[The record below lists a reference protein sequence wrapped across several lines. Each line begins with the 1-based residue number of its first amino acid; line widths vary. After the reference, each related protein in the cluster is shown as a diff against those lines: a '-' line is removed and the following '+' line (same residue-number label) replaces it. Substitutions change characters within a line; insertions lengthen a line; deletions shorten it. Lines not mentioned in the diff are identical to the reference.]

1 MTSESRAA
9 KDLKDD
15 LGQRTPAVAARTA
28 DKYTRNEL
36 LKLVRPQPGFAV
48 VVAPV
53 SGRVDLHTEGV
64 MPRRGIVFRHRNRL
78 PQDE

>member
-36 LKLVRPQPGFAV
+36 LKLVPELAIKASPISLVFMGIRANSVADHLRVLALVPRP
-48 VVAPV
+48 
-53 SGRVDLHTEGV
+53 D
-64 MPRRGIVFRHRNRL
+64 
-78 PQDE
+78 